1 MDYTLDIFKLKKIFL
16 YEKEQVF
23 VHFIYSLDLVPGK
36 RISKKGRN
44 KTAFFNLQFSL
55 F

>member
-23 VHFIYSLDLVPGK
+23 VHFIYLLDLVPGK
-36 RISKKGRN
+36 RNSKKGRN
-44 KTAFFNLQFSL
+44 KPAFFNLQFS
-55 F
+55 